1 MDKLIVLLVV
11 LLVVLLKINQYLK
24 NKNTHKTA
32 EELALDKKR
41 KKNQEFWDGMDIYE
55 NHLFSDV
62 PGNRYNVN

>member
-11 LLVVLLKINQYLK
+11 LLFVLLKINQYLK

-32 EELALDKKR
+32 EELEQDKKR
-41 KKNQEFWDGMDIYE
+41 NKSEQFWNDMNMYE

-62 PGNRYNVN
+62 PGNRYNDN